1 MSTTTRRG
9 RKPSKFYRGRIP
21 NANVE
26 FIHSL
31 KGKNLRDIQREYHN
45 KYGEWL
51 RESTIENTLNRR
63 VATTKGNEKSAVV
76 NTKSNKITV
85 SVNYKGKSYTPI
97 EYLEVRE
104 NEAKVDLFTALNG

>member
-1 MSTTTRRG
+1 MG

-26 FIHSL
+26 FIKSL
-31 KGKNLRDIQREYHN
+31 NGKDLREIQKEYHN
-45 KYGEWL
+45 RYGVWL
-51 RESTIENTLNRR
+51 RETTIASTLSRNTQ
-63 VATTKGNEKSAVV
+63 KKSVVV

-85 SVNYKGKSYTPI
+85 SVNYKGKSYTPL

-104 NEAKVDLFTALNG
+104 KEAKVDLFTALNG